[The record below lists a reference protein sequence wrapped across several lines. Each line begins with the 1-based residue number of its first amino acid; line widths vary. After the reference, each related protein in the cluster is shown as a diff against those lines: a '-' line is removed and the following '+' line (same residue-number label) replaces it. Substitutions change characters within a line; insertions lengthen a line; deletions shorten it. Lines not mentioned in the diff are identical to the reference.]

1 MRRNHDLDGGFC
13 RVIRL
18 IFCVQNQNATGGTGE
33 GKKGGDYESLFV
45 LLVIPF
51 FHVCSQEFVTNAV
64 LRKAG

>member
-1 MRRNHDLDGGFC
+1 MIRNHDLDAGFC

-18 IFCVQNQNATGGTGE
+18 IFCVQNQE
-33 GKKGGDYESLFV
+33 GLGKGGGGRRGGYESLFV